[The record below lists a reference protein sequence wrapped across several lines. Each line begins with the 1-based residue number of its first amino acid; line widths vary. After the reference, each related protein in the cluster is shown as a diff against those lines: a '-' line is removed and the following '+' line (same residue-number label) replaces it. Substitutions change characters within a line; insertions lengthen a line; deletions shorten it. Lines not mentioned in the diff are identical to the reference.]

1 MADGRTQVVTY
12 RVEGD
17 SGFVAEVTYEG
28 EANTDQQSAPVYET
42 QSAAKTNGGYGGNQ
56 GSNSGK
62 SGYGQAAAPAKSGSA
77 GYGQGSSG
85 NFGYGQ
91 GSTSGKAGKANAAY

>member
-28 EANTDQQSAPVYET
+28 EANTDQSAPVYET
-42 QSAAKTNGGYGGNQ
+42 QSAAKANGGYDGNQ
-56 GSNSGK
+56 GSSSGK
-62 SGYGQAAAPAKSGSA
+62 SGYGQESA
-77 GYGQGSSG
+77 GY
-85 NFGYGQ
+85 
-91 GSTSGKAGKANAAY
+91 